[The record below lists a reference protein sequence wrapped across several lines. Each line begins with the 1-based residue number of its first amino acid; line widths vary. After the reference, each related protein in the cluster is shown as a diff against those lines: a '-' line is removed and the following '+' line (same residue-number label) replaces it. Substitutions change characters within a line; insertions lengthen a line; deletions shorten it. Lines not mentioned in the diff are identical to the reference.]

1 MSFRLARMAAI
12 AALAVAAT
20 AATAQAATPSA
31 YVYATGSEQM
41 ARQYAADDAGALA
54 PLTPAGVDAGTASKG
69 AVATPDGRYLY
80 VSNES
85 SDDISQYA
93 IAADGTLT
101 ALTPATVPAGATPF
115 GLAVSP
121 GGRHLYVADQG
132 DDAIGVYDV
141 GADGT
146 LTAASSTAAETRPVQ
161 VTLAPDGDSAY
172 ATNAKSD
179 SVSQYDVAADG
190 SLSPKTPA
198 SVPAG
203 PTPVGIAVSPDGVN
217 AYVADQVVSGSVAQ
231 FSIAADGALSPLDP
245 ALVATGAQPEGVV
258 ATGAG
263 VYVANLGAD
272 TVSQYDAGPG
282 GALAPKPD
290 GPVASPDSPFGLA
303 LAPGGGSLYVAAFGA
318 AQVAQYDVGSDG
330 ALSAKSPASVAADFR
345 PIAVVAVGPRD
356 DRAPTVDLRTPPD
369 GARYALAEQV
379 AVKYSCAD
387 EGGSGPASCTGDVP
401 DGDPLDTA
409 TPGDHDFTVVARDG
423 AGNATTV
430 THHYT
435 VAAAP
440 DDQAPTVDLRTPD
453 DGAHYDVGAD
463 VPADYSCDDAGGS
476 GLASC
481 TGDVPAGEPLDTTA
495 AGEHSFTVVA
505 RDGAGHETTLT
516 HGYSVVER
524 PPPPPDLG
532 FDDFFGSI
540 RDGSVVRAG
549 SAVAIVFALDAYHG
563 LDILADGSP
572 SSVEV
577 DCQDP
582 GRATGG
588 EPALSASD
596 RGLRFNRGTGHYV
609 FRWQTRSAW
618 AGTCRTFVL
627 GLNDG
632 SVQRLTVRFRSAA
645 RWRRHR

>member
-1 MSFRLARMAAI
+1 
-12 AALAVAAT
+12 
-20 AATAQAATPSA
+20 
-31 YVYATGSEQM
+31 
-41 ARQYAADDAGALA
+41 
-54 PLTPAGVDAGTASKG
+54 
-69 AVATPDGRYLY
+69 
-80 VSNES
+80 
-85 SDDISQYA
+85 
-93 IAADGTLT
+93 
-101 ALTPATVPAGATPF
+101 
-115 GLAVSP
+115 
-121 GGRHLYVADQG
+121 
-132 DDAIGVYDV
+132 
-141 GADGT
+141 
-146 LTAASSTAAETRPVQ
+146 
-161 VTLAPDGDSAY
+161 
-172 ATNAKSD
+172 
-179 SVSQYDVAADG
+179 
-190 SLSPKTPA
+190 
-198 SVPAG
+198 
-203 PTPVGIAVSPDGVN
+203 
-217 AYVADQVVSGSVAQ
+217 
-231 FSIAADGALSPLDP
+231 
-245 ALVATGAQPEGVV
+245 
-258 ATGAG
+258 
-263 VYVANLGAD
+263 
-272 TVSQYDAGPG
+272 
-282 GALAPKPD
+282 
-290 GPVASPDSPFGLA
+290 
-303 LAPGGGSLYVAAFGA
+303 
-318 AQVAQYDVGSDG
+318 
-330 ALSAKSPASVAADFR
+330 
-345 PIAVVAVGPRD
+345 
-356 DRAPTVDLRTPPD
+356 
-369 GARYALAEQV
+369 
-379 AVKYSCAD
+379 
-387 EGGSGPASCTGDVP
+387 
-401 DGDPLDTA
+401 
-409 TPGDHDFTVVARDG
+409 
-423 AGNATTV
+423 
-430 THHYT
+430 
-435 VAAAP
+435 
-440 DDQAPTVDLRTPD
+440 
-453 DGAHYDVGAD
+453 VGAD